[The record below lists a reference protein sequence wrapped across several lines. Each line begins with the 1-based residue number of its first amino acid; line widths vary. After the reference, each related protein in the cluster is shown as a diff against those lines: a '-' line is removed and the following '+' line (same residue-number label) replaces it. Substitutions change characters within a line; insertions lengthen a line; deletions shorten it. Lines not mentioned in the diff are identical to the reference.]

1 MPPRARKTAQPEPD
15 LTVPLPQ
22 FREPTPPESPSQ
34 REPVNPPES
43 QNPPAAQSLRNRMS
57 LLQGKL
63 GEAVA
68 SASPF
73 ANGEDPTATSG
84 TRTEKP
90 VRERVAIDPE
100 TALKAG
106 LAIVGVLVVTA
117 SWMARSRF
125 KRSVR
130 KPTDSQREAVAKPLA
145 EILGRHLDI
154 GRVAPDIVNLA
165 EISIG
170 VNDYVSDGPIL
181 QGPRIDVGVPED
193 LQEKE

>member
-1 MPPRARKTAQPEPD
+1 MPPRARKTTPTEPE

-22 FREPTPPESPSQ
+22 FREPTPPESPNVQ
-34 REPVNPPES
+34 REPVNPES
-43 QNPPAAQSLRNRMS
+43 RMSPPAAAQNLRDRMKMS

-68 SASPF
+68 NASPF
-73 ANGEDPTATSG
+73 DPSATLG
-84 TRTEKP
+84 THTEKP

-125 KRSVR
+125 RRSVR